1 MVLRA
6 LWSAASGMIAQQTAV
21 DVISH
26 NLANVN
32 TPGFKASRVEF
43 GDVVTAAPGRA
54 PVAVPPE
61 WEGTVPWQGGGRQV
75 SGEPLPPGAEGAGV
89 RVMGTRRSFLPGQLE
104 QTGQPLDLAINGPGF
119 FRVELE
125 NGEELYTRS
134 GSFHLGPD
142 GGIYTAEGHR
152 LVVSGS
158 YDRVGVGA
166 AAIRVD
172 PDGRLWVQE
181 GDGVRELG
189 QITLARFPN
198 PAGLQAV
205 GGGLYRE
212 TEASGA
218 PETTGEAGEIWQ
230 GYLERANVQ
239 VVEEMV
245 GLILAQRAYEMNSKV
260 VQAADDMLGM
270 ANNLRR

>member
-1 MVLRA
+1 MLRA
-6 LWSAASGMIAQQTAV
+6 LWAAASGMVAQQTAV

-43 GDVVTAAPGRA
+43 GDVVWSASPPG
-54 PVAVPPE
+54 P
-61 WEGTVPWQGGGRQV
+61 GQV
-75 SGEPLPPGAEGAGV
+75 SPGAGV
-89 RVMGTRRSFLPGQLE
+89 RVVGTRASFLPGQLE
-104 QTGQPLDLAINGPGF
+104 ETGQPLDLAIHGPGF
-119 FRVELE
+119 FQVELDT
-125 NGEELYTRS
+125 GEIVYTRS

-142 GGIYTAEGHR
+142 GRLYTSEGHR
-152 LVVSGS
+152 LVVSGWNAPA
-158 YDRVGVGA
+158 GVDVA
-166 AAIRVD
+166 SIRVHA
-172 PDGRLWVQE
+172 DGRVQAQS
-181 GDGVRELG
+181 GDTLRELG
-189 QITLARFPN
+189 RIVLATFTN

-205 GGGLYRE
+205 GGGLYRK
-212 TEASGA
+212 TDASGE
-218 PETTGEAGEIWQ
+218 PRTDEGAGEIWQ
-230 GYLERANVQ
+230 GFLERANVQ